1 MSKTYYGGQAVIEGV
16 MMKGKNIYATAVRT
30 PEGDIA
36 VDKRDNITILGKYK
50 LFTYPIFRG
59 MSAFLDSLIIGTKI
73 LMQSALIAGEEI
85 EEEPSEFEKKLRNKY
100 GDKLNDYLMYFS
112 VFVSVIIALLLFF
125 MLPVWLGSFFNR
137 YLTGTYMLGII
148 EGLLRIA
155 IFLIYMYLI
164 SRMKDIQRVF
174 QYHGAEHKT
183 INCYEAGDALTPE
196 NVRKHT
202 RMHRRCGTSFMLIVM
217 VVSMIVFVFVRT
229 DDIVLRMISRI
240 VLVPFISGISY
251 EIIKWAGRSDSVI
264 VRIISAPGMC
274 LQRLTTAEP
283 DDDEIEC
290 AIAALVT
297 VLKEEEPETVPS
309 YSGNWRYIAS
319 EA

>member
-1 MSKTYYGGQAVIEGV
+1 MAKTYYGGQAVIEGV

-36 VDKRDNITILGKYK
+36 VDKKDNITILGEYK

-59 MSAFLDSLIIGTKI
+59 MSAFLDSLVIGTKI
-73 LMQSALIAGEEI
+73 LMQSAVIAGEEVD
-85 EEEPSEFEKKLRNKY
+85 EEPSEFEKKLRNKY

-112 VFVSVIIALLLFF
+112 VFVSVVIALLLFF
-125 MLPVWLGSFFNR
+125 MLPVWLGSYFNK
-137 YLTGTYMLGII
+137 YITGTYMLGII

-155 IFLIYMYLI
+155 IFLVYMYLI

-183 INCYEAGDALTPE
+183 INCFEAGDDLTPE

-202 RMHRRCGTSFMLIVM
+202 RMHKRCGTSFMLIVM

-229 DDIVLRMISRI
+229 DDLALRMLSRI
-240 VLVPFISGISY
+240 VLVPFVSGISY
-251 EIIKWAGRSDSVI
+251 EIIKWAGRSDSTLVK
-264 VRIISAPGMC
+264 IISAPGMC

-297 VLKEEEPETVPS
+297 VLKEEEPETVPV
-309 YSGNWRYIAS
+309 YSGDWRYIVP

>member
-36 VDKRDNITILGKYK
+36 VDKKDNITILGKYK

-85 EEEPSEFEKKLRNKY
+85 DEEPSEFEKKLRNKY
-100 GDKLNDYLMYFS
+100 GDKLNDYMMYFS

-251 EIIKWAGRSDSVI
+251 EIIKWAGRSDSII

-297 VLKEEEPETVPS
+297 VLKEEEPEAVPL

>member
-1 MSKTYYGGQAVIEGV
+1 MAKTYYGGQAVIEGV

-36 VDKRDNITILGKYK
+36 VDKKDNITILGKYK

-59 MSAFLDSLIIGTKI
+59 MSAFLDSLVIGTKI
-73 LMQSALIAGEEI
+73 LMQSAVIAGEEVD
-85 EEEPSEFEKKLRNKY
+85 EEPSEFEKKLRNKY

-112 VFVSVIIALLLFF
+112 VFVSVVIALLLFF
-125 MLPVWLGSFFNR
+125 MLPVWLGSYFNK
-137 YLTGTYMLGII
+137 YITGTYMLGII

-155 IFLIYMYLI
+155 IFLVYMYLI

-183 INCYEAGDALTPE
+183 INCFEAGDDLTPE

-202 RMHRRCGTSFMLIVM
+202 RMHKRCGTSFMLIVM

-229 DDIVLRMISRI
+229 DDLALRMLSRI
-240 VLVPFISGISY
+240 VLVPFVSGISY
-251 EIIKWAGRSDSVI
+251 EIIKWAGRSDSTLVK
-264 VRIISAPGMC
+264 IISAPGMC

-297 VLKEEEPETVPS
+297 VLKEEEPEAVPV
-309 YSGNWRYIAS
+309 YSGDWRYIVP

>member
-36 VDKRDNITILGKYK
+36 VDKKDNITILGKYK

-85 EEEPSEFEKKLRNKY
+85 DEEPSEFEKKLRNKY
-100 GDKLNDYLMYFS
+100 GDKLNDYMMYFS

-297 VLKEEEPETVPS
+297 VLKEEEPEAVPL

>member
-1 MSKTYYGGQAVIEGV
+1 M
-16 MMKGKNIYATAVRT
+16 
-30 PEGDIA
+30 
-36 VDKRDNITILGKYK
+36 
-50 LFTYPIFRG
+50 
-59 MSAFLDSLIIGTKI
+59 DSLIIGTKI

-85 EEEPSEFEKKLRNKY
+85 DEEPSEFEKKLRNKY
-100 GDKLNDYLMYFS
+100 GDKLNDYMMYFS

-297 VLKEEEPETVPS
+297 VLKEEEPEAVPL